1 MEEPVTAEEQFQPV
15 EDDERMLKHLEFVQV
30 AAIYGA
36 VCFSTLYEFAKENA
50 GPLRLGVENIEAS
63 VRTVLSPVY
72 DKFHSVPFQ
81 LLKFVDRKVDD
92 FFNEADI
99 YVPSLVKQA
108 SSNAMAVATEVQRV
122 GVADAARSVFDKI
135 EPVAEQYAAA
145 AWRLMNRLP
154 LFPELAQV
162 VVPTASYWSEKYN
175 GAVCYAGER
184 GYHVAEYLP
193 LIPIQKIAEVFED
206 DRSGGPSGSTSTNG
220 KMAVSY

>member
-50 GPLRLGVENIEAS
+50 GNS
-63 VRTVLSPVY
+63 VGS
-72 DKFHSVPFQ
+72 DGDAQ
-81 LLKFVDRKVDD
+81 VDD